1 MRTIYVVLKSTE
13 ENDPDRTI
21 ETVAEEVKEQIIQ
34 EYYNRND
41 IEPNTNHDRIT
52 ITAGVVVED

>member
-41 IEPNTNHDRIT
+41 
-52 ITAGVVVED
+52 V